1 MSRDPGHYQS
11 KTTLWALV
19 SGVFVAVLLLFLPSV
34 LCGFVNLDDPVYVT
48 GNETVRAGITTHGLA
63 FAFSSVSAVYWH
75 PVTWLSHMLDCS
87 LFGLNPGPHHFTSVL
102 LHAANAVL
110 LLLLLSGLTGRL
122 WLSVLAAML
131 WAIHPLR
138 VESVTW
144 IAERKDVLSGFF
156 GLAALLA
163 YGWYVES
170 PSGRRYIAA
179 AGTFT
184 LGLMSKPVLVTLPA
198 ILLLLDYWP
207 LRRALAWPKL
217 VLEKVPL
224 LFISVA
230 ASVITFVGQNRA
242 GAMSLVDVP
251 VSNRVQNAAV
261 SYFEYLLKMIW
272 PSNLACHYPY
282 PAAIRPA
289 KVALSVGALALLTAL
304 AVWQRKRRPY
314 LVFGWF
320 WFLGTLLPMIGLVQ
334 VGRQAMAD
342 RFTYWPMIGLVVA
355 AVWLAGE
362 QVQSKRSC
370 PAAVKAGAI
379 GLAASLALITHQQIA
394 IWRDSVTLFEH
405 ALRAGGDNEYIRGNL
420 ATTLME
426 RDQLSQAEPHLL
438 AAIRAA
444 PNVFQHHYN
453 LARVRLRLGRFE
465 DAAFEAAEATRLAP
479 QEQAPRQLWA
489 TVLLRLGDYESA
501 ERELDAAVR
510 RGFEPTRAAI
520 MLNDTA
526 ASLAQRRHFA
536 DAESL
541 LRKAVD
547 FDPRLAKAQ
556 KNLTLVLLDQGRA
569 EEARTQLREALAVV
583 GPHPDLLSLAG
594 HLPAF

>member
-1 MSRDPGHYQS
+1 
-11 KTTLWALV
+11 
-19 SGVFVAVLLLFLPSV
+19 
-34 LCGFVNLDDPVYVT
+34 
-48 GNETVRAGITTHGLA
+48 
-63 FAFSSVSAVYWH
+63 
-75 PVTWLSHMLDCS
+75 
-87 LFGLNPGPHHFTSVL
+87 
-102 LHAANAVL
+102 
-110 LLLLLSGLTGRL
+110 
-122 WLSVLAAML
+122 
-131 WAIHPLR
+131 
-138 VESVTW
+138 
-144 IAERKDVLSGFF
+144 
-156 GLAALLA
+156 
-163 YGWYVES
+163 
-170 PSGRRYIAA
+170 
-179 AGTFT
+179 
-184 LGLMSKPVLVTLPA
+184 
-198 ILLLLDYWP
+198 
-207 LRRALAWPKL
+207 
-217 VLEKVPL
+217 

-320 WFLGTLLPMIGLVQ
+320 WFIGTLLPMIGLVQ

-394 IWRDSVTLFEH
+394 IWRDSVTLFEYS
-405 ALRAGGDNEYIRGNL
+405 LRAGGDNEYIRGNL

-541 LRKAVD
+541 LRKAVG